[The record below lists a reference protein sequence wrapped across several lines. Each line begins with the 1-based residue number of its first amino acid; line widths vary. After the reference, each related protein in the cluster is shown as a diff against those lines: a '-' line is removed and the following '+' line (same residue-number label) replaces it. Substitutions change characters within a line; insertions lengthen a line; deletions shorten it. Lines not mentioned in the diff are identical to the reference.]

1 MLSRNE
7 RRESALA
14 SGIKTAFT
22 RIPPL
27 EIRVPIEGRE
37 RERQEEEVRRRAC
50 KQRQQLMPRDKKGV
64 KECDARRLLEVREK
78 RIKRPV
84 IARVSGSRGRSSIS
98 GEGNQS
104 EERRMKG
111 RRRVRGAREREKRE
125 EKRANCCLDM
135 LSVTLLL

>member
-50 KQRQQLMPRDKKGV
+50 KQRQQLMQRDKKGV

-84 IARVSGSRGRSSIS
+84 IARVSGSRGRSRSSIS

-111 RRRVRGAREREKRE
+111 RRRVR
-125 EKRANCCLDM
+125 
-135 LSVTLLL
+135 